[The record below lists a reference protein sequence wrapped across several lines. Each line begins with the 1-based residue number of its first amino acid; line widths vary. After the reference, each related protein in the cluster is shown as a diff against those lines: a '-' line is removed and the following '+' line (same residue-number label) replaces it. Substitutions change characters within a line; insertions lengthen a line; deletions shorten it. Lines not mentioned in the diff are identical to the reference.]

1 MPVFGN
7 PFGLLALLGIPAVLA
22 IHFLQRKA
30 KELPVSTLFLLE
42 HTRREAVSGR
52 RLERIIPSIPLWMQ
66 LLAVMILAW
75 FLADPRY
82 PREGSVQRIA
92 VVMDSSASMS
102 VFKTEAI
109 AKVIE
114 AIPVLKGSATEVSL
128 TVLESVPE
136 RPRIHS
142 GNSTEG
148 LAAALEAWQPRDG
161 PVDPSQ
167 ALRLARSLVSPEG
180 SVLYVTDTPSPAAL
194 PFDAVEVAVG
204 ESIDNVGFTG
214 VSFSREEGTLVWKAM
229 VRNHGSSAAERA
241 WTIVS
246 REGNS
251 EARPLRLEPGAITT
265 LQAAFPEPSSDLR
278 IVLSPDRFTLDDV
291 LPLVAP
297 KPKPLRVFNASPAA
311 IQGLTDKL
319 IRALDT
325 TEPVNDAASADLAVT
340 GYNPLDPTPPIGNCV
355 VFVEDETRSGSWLKG
370 GIIAEAHPLMDGLN
384 WQSLLARETI
394 RLEQQPGDLVLLWQ
408 EKRPLILLRE
418 KTGARQL
425 LFNFDPGLSNLER
438 QPAFIVLLHRFAE
451 TIRSAKVAPVS
462 ANLETGQTLAIS
474 AAPNVPLIIQ
484 ARGLDGKELPQPKGE
499 IRRAISSPGFMTV
512 SQGDTTLLNAAVHFG
527 DPREADFR
535 NCASSPMT
543 LNSGGGA
550 IERHTKPDP
559 LWRVWILA
567 LVGCLLISWKFVHT
581 GRKSPTPATT

>member
-1 MPVFGN
+1 MPLFGN
-7 PFGLLALLGIPAVLA
+7 PLGLLALLGIPAVLA

-30 KELPVSTLFLLE
+30 KQLPVSTLFLLE

-66 LLAVMILAW
+66 LLAVVILSW

-102 VFKTEAI
+102 VFKKEAT
-109 AKVIE
+109 AKVLE
-114 AIPVLKGSATEVSL
+114 AIPTLRGSATEVSL
-128 TVLESVPE
+128 TILESVPE

-142 GNSTEG
+142 GTSTEG
-148 LAAALEAWQPRDG
+148 LANALDAWQPREG

-180 SVLYVTDTPSPAAL
+180 SVLYVTDTPSPSAL
-194 PFDAVEVAVG
+194 PFDAVEIAVG
-204 ESIDNVGFTG
+204 EPIDNVGFTG
-214 VSFSREEGTLVWKAM
+214 VSFAQEEGTLVWKAM
-229 VRNHGSSAAERA
+229 VRNHGTRVAERT
-241 WTIVS
+241 WTIAS
-246 REGNS
+246 REGSS

-265 LQAAFPEPSSDLR
+265 LQAAFPQPSTDLR
-278 IVLSPDRFTLDDV
+278 ITLSPDRFTLDDA

-297 KPKPLRVFNASPAA
+297 RPKPLRVFNASPAA

-319 IRALDT
+319 IRALET

-340 GYNPLDPTPPIGNCV
+340 GYNPLDPTPPSGNCV
-355 VFVEDETRSGSWLKG
+355 VFVEDETRTGSWLKG
-370 GIIAEAHPLMDGLN
+370 GIVAEAHPLMDGLN

-418 KTGARQL
+418 TNGSRQL

-438 QPAFIVLLHRFAE
+438 QPSFIVLLHRFAE
-451 TIRSAKVAPVS
+451 TIRSAKIAPVS
-462 ANLETGQTLAIS
+462 ANLETSQPLAIA
-474 AAPNVPLIIQ
+474 AAPNVPLTVK
-484 ARGLDGKELPQPKGE
+484 ARGLDGTELPTPQGG

-512 SQGDTTLLNAAVHFG
+512 SQGETTLLEAAVHFG
-527 DPREADFR
+527 DPREADLR
-535 NCASSPMT
+535 SCAAASLT
-543 LNSGGGA
+543 LNRGGGA
-550 IERHTKPDP
+550 MERHTKPDP
-559 LWRVWILA
+559 LWRVWMLA
-567 LVGCLLISWKFVHT
+567 LIACLLVSWKFVHT
-581 GRKSPTPATT
+581 GRRAPTPATT